1 MQKQNGCVVPVIAG
15 HSTWS
20 VHCQRDACNTY
31 QHHNRL
37 TWHMAKKYWHERYQQ
52 AQMWHSPKHHMV
64 DYIWRMSG
72 CILDCQP
79 FSISQWFTQKTAIYL
94 PTVVGLT
101 TGLPSTSV
109 LSTMCQLRYFHNH
122 TQPQTKPISYPATL
136 LIIVIQLLFHT
147 ISSNTKA
154 SHCSTAAC
162 IHFCYHQ
169 SLVQRYVQRIASRQL
184 HDGLGSSRGTVVG
197 AMISCIQKDIESCTT
212 EVLHPGS

>member
-1 MQKQNGCVVPVIAG
+1 
-15 HSTWS
+15 
-20 VHCQRDACNTY
+20 
-31 QHHNRL
+31 
-37 TWHMAKKYWHERYQQ
+37 
-52 AQMWHSPKHHMV
+52 
-64 DYIWRMSG
+64 MSG

-79 FSISQWFTQKTAIYL
+79 FSISQWFTQKTAVYL

-101 TGLPSTSV
+101 TGLLSTSVLSTMCRLTTELLSTSV

-122 TQPQTKPISYPATL
+122 TQPQAKPISYPATL

-147 ISSNTKA
+147 IFSNTKA

-197 AMISCIQKDIESCTT
+197 AMISCIQKRMESCTT